1 MTKDGSSVGEVPVN
15 WIFFKLT
22 AAVEKT
28 NSAQR
33 VTGFSTCLF
42 QERMP
47 VILRVQGS
55 RKIRCFRQGPEKVP
69 DASDK
74 TVKSTE
80 CKETR
85 RETEVSILIKEL
97 FNSDI
102 RTEREIIQIQKGLE
116 KEESQDRPKEA
127 I

>member
-1 MTKDGSSVGEVPVN
+1 MDLLQTDCCGREDQFCPAGDRVFHLPFSGADACYTEGARKQKDPLLPAG
-15 WIFFKLT
+15 T
-22 AAVEKT
+22 
-28 NSAQR
+28 
-33 VTGFSTCLF
+33 
-42 QERMP
+42 
-47 VILRVQGS
+47 
-55 RKIRCFRQGPEKVP
+55 EKVP

-74 TVKSTE
+74 PVKSTE